1 MPLQSYK
8 QVGTIGLSCMT
19 TIESCYAD
27 DCLVQIIDL
36 RVKADLGILL
46 LVVTLQI
53 ELAIWTLS
61 LNGQLLSVVVLV
73 LVLSDD
79 CH

>member
-1 MPLQSYK
+1 
-8 QVGTIGLSCMT
+8 MT

-27 DCLVQIIDL
+27 DCLVQIIDVG
-36 RVKADLGILL
+36 VKADLGILL
-46 LVVTLQI
+46 LVVTFQI
-53 ELAIWTLS
+53 ELAIWSLS

>member
-27 DCLVQIIDL
+27 ECLVQIIDVG
-36 RVKADLGILL
+36 VKADLGILL
-46 LVVTLQI
+46 LVVTFQ
-53 ELAIWTLS
+53 TLS